1 MADLDK
7 LFDGFKA
14 GRMKYPEPRRK
25 TEDEFFGELVARI
38 KALEEQSAKALTI
51 PVWPEPVTPPHDGT
65 MSGKPTEPLIDPRS
79 GGPDR
84 MAAARAAK
92 AAKRSI
98 GPAVADD
105 YERGGVPVHGGEG
118 AA

>member
-38 KALEEQSAKALTI
+38 KALEARLAPEGMMADVEAYFASREQAQ
-51 PVWPEPVTPPHDGT
+51 
-65 MSGKPTEPLIDPRS
+65 
-79 GGPDR
+79 PDR
-84 MAAARAAK
+84 MAVARAAK
-92 AAKRSI
+92 AAKRPV
-98 GPAVADD
+98 GPTVADD
-105 YERGGVPVHGGEG
+105 YVRSGAPALHGSEG
-118 AA
+118 AV

>member
-38 KALEEQSAKALTI
+38 KWLEMRLA
-51 PVWPEPVTPPHDGT
+51 PDG
-65 MSGKPTEPLIDPRS
+65 MMADLEARFARDGL
-79 GGPDR
+79 DR

-92 AAKRSI
+92 AAKRAV
-98 GPAVADD
+98 GPTVADD
-105 YERGGVPVHGGEG
+105 YARGGAPVHGGEG